1 MIEIFNCRRWSTMRF
16 EKFCDVSI
24 LLLVVFH
31 SINFFFWTEIRRIYR
46 CFSYFFCNEGALQD
60 VLLKNFP
67 AEINRFPENDINI
80 TWKVNKNIEFDIRKK
95 YKTIEN
101 EIVWCVP
108 WSFIELPC
116 LELFIRP
123 QKWTTKLNGLIWF
136 WDVCFALVLC

>member
-1 MIEIFNCRRWSTMRF
+1 MEHYEIREVLRCEYTSFSCFS
-16 EKFCDVSI
+16 
-24 LLLVVFH
+24 FH
-31 SINFFFWTEIRRIYR
+31 NYFFFWTEIRRIYR